1 MKNLTEVLNEDTIKP
16 GQDIVTI
23 QIDLKQF
30 AYDNIVSVFTDNY
43 TYRSA
48 YDRFVVLD
56 NICETLLMV
65 SNGNETIVRKM
76 LKHALPYLEERITN
90 ENDLKYY
97 KSNINKKIKNPKM
110 KLR

>member
-1 MKNLTEVLNEDTIKP
+1 MKNLTEVLNENTNNSGP
-16 GQDIVTI
+16 DIVTI
-23 QIDLKQF
+23 QIDLNQF

-48 YDRFVVLD
+48 YDRFVILD

-65 SNGNETIVRKM
+65 SNETIVRKM
-76 LKHALPYLEERITN
+76 LKHVLPYLEERITN

-110 KLR
+110 RLR

>member
-1 MKNLTEVLNEDTIKP
+1 MKNLKDVLNENAIKS
-16 GQDIVTI
+16 GSDIVTI

-30 AYDNIVSVFTDNY
+30 AYDNIVSVFTDDYSN
-43 TYRSA
+43 RSA
-48 YDRFVVLD
+48 YDKFVILD

-65 SNGNETIVRKM
+65 SNETIVRKM
-76 LKHALPYLEERITN
+76 LKHVLPYLEEKITN

-110 KLR
+110 RLR

>member
-1 MKNLTEVLNEDTIKP
+1 MKNLTEVLNENTIKP

-30 AYDNIVSVFTDNY
+30 AYDNIVSVFTDDYSNRS
-43 TYRSA
+43 TY
-48 YDRFVVLD
+48 DKFVILD

-65 SNGNETIVRKM
+65 SNETIVRKM
-76 LKHALPYLEERITN
+76 LKHVLPYLEEKITN

-97 KSNINKKIKNPKM
+97 KSNINKKIKNPKI
-110 KLR
+110 RIR